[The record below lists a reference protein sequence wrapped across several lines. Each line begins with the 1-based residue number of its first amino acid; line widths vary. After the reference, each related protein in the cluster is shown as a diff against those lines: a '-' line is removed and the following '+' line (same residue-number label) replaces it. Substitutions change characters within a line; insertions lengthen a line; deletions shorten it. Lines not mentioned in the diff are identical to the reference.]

1 MMDKMSRYLQVITT
15 TETSEDAEKIARLLV
30 ESRLAAC
37 TQIVGPIRSIY
48 RWQGQVE
55 TSQEWQCWIKTRA
68 ERLEDLQEA
77 IRKAHPYQVPEILA
91 LPVESG
97 SASYLRWLDEQVQ
110 D

>member
-1 MMDKMSRYLQVITT
+1 MSRYLQVITT
-15 TETSEDAEKIARLLV
+15 TETNDDAEKIARLLV

-37 TQIVGPIRSIY
+37 VQIVGPIRSIY

-68 ERLEDLQEA
+68 ERLEELQEA
-77 IRKAHPYQVPEILA
+77 IRRAHPYQVPEILA

-97 SASYLRWLDEQVQ
+97 SSSYLRWLDEQVQ